1 MERIHEI
8 ERRKYMGITFEMI
21 EKAIQ
26 ECEEQREKELAEII
40 MKYDFLV
47 GSEELKGKLIEVL
60 PKEAK
65 IIYTPYIDDPTA
77 VYAIKKFEVSSLF
90 SEPYKPESEESKAD
104 TFNKIIAEVEKVNP
118 SLIGPICSIEA
129 HEGAREMQ
137 SRILRIINRC
147 KESED

>member
-1 MERIHEI
+1 
-8 ERRKYMGITFEMI
+8 MGITFEMMK
-21 EKAIQ
+21 KAIQ
-26 ECEEQREKELAEII
+26 EYEEQREKELAEII

-47 GSEELKGKLIEVL
+47 GSKELKGKLIEAL

-65 IIYTPYIDDPTA
+65 IIYSPFVEDPAA

-90 SEPYKPESEESKAD
+90 SEPYKPENEEPKAD
-104 TFNKIIAEVEKVNP
+104 AFNKIITEVEKVNP
-118 SLIGPICSIEA
+118 FLIGPICSIEA

-137 SRILRIINRC
+137 RRILRIINKC

>member
-1 MERIHEI
+1 VERVHEI

-26 ECEEQREKELAEII
+26 EYEKQREKELAEII
-40 MKYDFLV
+40 TKYDFLV

-90 SEPYKPESEESKAD
+90 SEPYKSESEITGKVHGVKSIAAVLEATVIIPAD
-104 TFNKIIAEVEKVNP
+104 TENGGEE
-118 SLIGPICSIEA
+118 
-129 HEGAREMQ
+129 
-137 SRILRIINRC
+137 
-147 KESED
+147 